1 MNDIDPRSPD
11 ELRRRL
17 AEREAELADLRA
29 ALPRHSMR
37 PHQMAEV
44 EDAEDDV
51 ADLRRQLAAAD
62 GPGDH
67 ASGR

>member
-1 MNDIDPRSPD
+1 MNDTDPRTPD

-44 EDAEDDV
+44 EDAEDEV
-51 ADLRRQLAAAD
+51 AELQRQLAAAE
-62 GPGDH
+62 GVGDN
-67 ASGR
+67 AAGG